1 MRDQALRSENRGTS
15 KHSTGKHGAKA
26 VLAAHVASAVGIWLQ
41 AIFVIPMDPVARHVQ
56 HGVKCGAE
64 CGIKNNPDYGADYD
78 AKRTHRHIGCF
89 FINAS
94 PVG

>member
-1 MRDQALRSENRGTS
+1 MWHQQPD
-15 KHSTGKHGAKA
+15 
-26 VLAAHVASAVGIWLQ
+26 IWLW
-41 AIFVIPMDPVARHVQ
+41 AILVMPTDLVARRVQ

-64 CGIKNNPDYGADYD
+64 CGIKCNPDYGADYD
-78 AKRTHRHIGCF
+78 AKRSHCHIGRL